1 MVSTISMHAETQ
13 KHHMPLTREKIL
25 SHLLTLFEENFEI
38 EEPGLDDDL
47 REKYEFDSID
57 AIEVLVEV
65 EQLLE
70 VKLSQEEK
78 KQAMDIRTING
89 ICDWVE
95 GLSAA
100 RA

>member
-1 MVSTISMHAETQ
+1 MS
-13 KHHMPLTREKIL
+13 LTREKIL
-25 SHLLTLFEENFEI
+25 AHLLTLFEENFEI
-38 EEPGLDDDL
+38 EKPGLDDDL
-47 REKYEFDSID
+47 REQYEFDSID

-78 KQAMDIRTING
+78 KQAMDIRTLNG

>member
-1 MVSTISMHAETQ
+1 MS
-13 KHHMPLTREKIL
+13 LTREKIL
-25 SHLLTLFEENFEI
+25 SHLLRIFEENFEI
-38 EEPGLDDDL
+38 EKPGLDDDL
-47 REKYEFDSID
+47 REEHEFDSID

-65 EQLLE
+65 EQLLG

>member
-1 MVSTISMHAETQ
+1 M
-13 KHHMPLTREKIL
+13 TREKIL

-47 REKYEFDSID
+47 REQYEFDSID

-65 EQLLE
+65 EQFLE

>member
-1 MVSTISMHAETQ
+1 MS
-13 KHHMPLTREKIL
+13 LTRENIL
-25 SHLLTLFEENFEI
+25 SHLLRIFEENFEI
-38 EEPGLDDDL
+38 EAPGLDDDL
-47 REKYEFDSID
+47 REQHEFDSID

-65 EQLLE
+65 EQLLG

-78 KQAMDIRTING
+78 KQAMDIRTLNG

>member
-1 MVSTISMHAETQ
+1 MA
-13 KHHMPLTREKIL
+13 LTREKIL

-38 EEPGLDDDL
+38 EAPGLDEDL
-47 REKYEFDSID
+47 REQYEFDSID

-95 GLSAA
+95 DLSAA

>member
-1 MVSTISMHAETQ
+1 MQ
-13 KHHMPLTREKIL
+13 LTREKIL
-25 SHLLTLFEENFEI
+25 THLLKLFEENFEI
-38 EEPGLDDDL
+38 EQPGLDDDL
-47 REKYEFDSID
+47 REEHEFDSID

-65 EQLLE
+65 EQLLG

-95 GLSAA
+95 GLPAA
-100 RA
+100 RT

>member
-1 MVSTISMHAETQ
+1 
-13 KHHMPLTREKIL
+13 LTREKIL

-47 REKYEFDSID
+47 REQYEFDSID

-65 EQLLE
+65 EQFLE